1 MSTREALL
9 DANDRDAYLVQ
20 HSNLP
25 GPRANLELA
34 AVASDVATAEEAAR
48 WAASDDEYLALCG
61 AMATARLGDDAL
73 LRRLANDGRWRVR
86 EGVAMGLQRHRAG
99 DPDAL
104 VRLLDPWA
112 RGSDLERRA
121 AVATLAEPPLLRE
134 PILARAA
141 LDVLDRVTADL
152 SASADRRND
161 GFRVLRKA
169 LGYAWSVV
177 VAAGAPE
184 ARARFEGLLASHD
197 PDVRWVVRENLKK
210 ARLERL
216 DAAWVATL
224 RARAA
229 A

>member
-1 MSTREALL
+1 VSTREALL
-9 DANDRDAYLVQ
+9 DASDRDAFLVR

-34 AVASDVATAEEAAR
+34 ALASDAATAEEAAR

-73 LRRLANDGRWRVR
+73 LRRLANDARWRVR
-86 EGVAMGLQRHRAG
+86 EGVALGLQRHRAD
-99 DPDAL
+99 DPEAL
-104 VRLLDPWA
+104 VRLLDDWT

-121 AVATLAEPPLLRE
+121 AVATLAEPPLLRD
-134 PILARAA
+134 PVLAAAA

-152 SASADRRND
+152 AASPDRRAD
-161 GFRVLRKA
+161 GFRALRKA

-184 ARARFEGLLASHD
+184 ARARFEALLASAD

-216 DAAWVATL
+216 DAAWVASL
-224 RARAA
+224 RARAVA
-229 A
+229 